1 MLFLVFCDIP
11 NLAPNLDYIQLAA
24 YDFQTP
30 DRNPKEADYPSPIYE
45 LHDRYPE
52 SNINWQVNYWTA
64 QQAPRSKLL
73 VCVPTHA
80 RAWKL
85 EADSTKTGVPPIAE
99 VILGVFF

>member
-1 MLFLVFCDIP
+1 M
-11 NLAPNLDYIQLAA
+11 AA

-30 DRNPKEADYPSPIYE
+30 DRNPKEADYPAPIYE
-45 LHDRYPE
+45 LNDRYPE

-73 VCVPTHA
+73 VCVPTHG

-85 EADSTKTGVPPIAE
+85 VGDATKTGVPPIQE
-99 VILGVFF
+99 VHFNKGSKFISMKY